1 MGDVVTLVEKAQ
13 ETIDEKKALEIE
25 KKIRKDTFTLDD
37 FKSQLQQIKRMG
49 SVESLLSMIPGFNT
63 LKKAKGVT
71 IDEKGLLRV
80 EAIIDSM
87 TMKERKNPVI
97 LNAKRRVRIA
107 RGSGATVEDVN
118 RMIKQYNQMLLMMK
132 RFKKGGMKSLR
143 GILPI

>member
-1 MGDVVTLVEKAQ
+1 
-13 ETIDEKKALEIE
+13 
-25 KKIRKDTFTLDD
+25 
-37 FKSQLQQIKRMG
+37 
-49 SVESLLSMIPGFNT
+49 
-63 LKKAKGVT
+63 
-71 IDEKGLLRV
+71 
-80 EAIIDSM
+80 M